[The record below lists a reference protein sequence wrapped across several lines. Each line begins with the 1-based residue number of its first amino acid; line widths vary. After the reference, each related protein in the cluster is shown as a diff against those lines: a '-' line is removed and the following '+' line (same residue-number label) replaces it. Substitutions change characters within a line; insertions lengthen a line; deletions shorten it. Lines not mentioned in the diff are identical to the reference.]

1 MIRTLDR
8 YVIREFSRLFI
19 LFSIA
24 APMLFVLADWTDN
37 IDTYTERGIPGGD
50 LLLSYVYQFPLFV
63 QYSLPIAA
71 LIATVFTV
79 SNMSRASELT
89 AAKAG
94 GISFFRVAA
103 PLPVLGVLIT
113 GAGLVL
119 SEVVP
124 PALERAAVLRG
135 EEDRMQGSRA
145 QFVYRS
151 AEGLVYTIRQLD
163 VESGRIYGI
172 TMELEGDGGTVASRH
187 AIAREATWA
196 PDSGWTLRDG
206 YLRVFPGDDEQRTY
220 AFERLRPSGFTE
232 RPEELLAIPKEPE
245 EMRYR
250 ELETF
255 IGILERS
262 GGEPLGLQV
271 QLAQKIALPFAGLV
285 VILFGAPLANS
296 SARSGPAFGIGVSLF
311 ITILYL
317 LLFRLAEAAGEAGTM
332 QPALAA
338 WSPNLLFLVAAIV
351 LLFRT
356 RT

>member
-8 YVIREFSRLFI
+8 YIIREFGRLFI

-24 APMLFVLADWTDN
+24 APMLFVLGDWTDN
-37 IDTYTERGIPGGD
+37 IDTYTERGIPASR

-63 QYSLPIAA
+63 LYSLPIAA

-79 SNMSRASELT
+79 SNMGRASELT

-94 GISFFRVAA
+94 GISFFRAIA
-103 PLPVLGVLIT
+103 PLPILGVLIT

-124 PALERAAVLRG
+124 VTLRRAAELRG
-135 EEDRMQGSRA
+135 DGEMGQGSRA

-151 AEGLVYTIRQLD
+151 RDGMIYTIRQLD
-163 VESGRIYGI
+163 VQQGRIYGI
-172 TMELEGDGGTVASRH
+172 TMELEGDGRTLASKH
-187 AIAREATWA
+187 AIAQEATFA
-196 PDSGWTLRDG
+196 PDTGWTLKNG
-206 YLRVFPGDDEQRTY
+206 HLRVFPSEDAERTY
-220 AFERLRPSGFTE
+220 RFDAMRPTGFTE
-232 RPEELLAIPKEPE
+232 TPDQLLAIPKEPE
-245 EMRYR
+245 EMRYA
-250 ELETF
+250 ELASF
-255 IGILERS
+255 IEILERS
-262 GGEPLGLQV
+262 GGEPLGLRV
-271 QLAQKIALPFAGLV
+271 ELATKVALPFACLV

-317 LLFRLAEAAGEAGTM
+317 LLFRLAEAAGEAGTVE
-332 QPALAA
+332 PTLAA
-338 WSPNLLFLVAAIV
+338 WFPNILFMAAALGLLV
-351 LLFRT
+351 RT